1 MSDEILQEVAC
12 PNCRNPI
19 NILGNHDNHIQCD
32 ACGSQFILNGHIC
45 AQCHTFHQQTQRFCR
60 QCGASMSRTCR
71 KCNHSN
77 WLGDEYCQECGTAL
91 DILELLVQQ
100 HQSKTLDV
108 QRERSEQI
116 KQIKQQEEISAKKRM
131 AEFEAIEA
139 ERQAQLKANREQRG
153 KQDRLLFGVVGIALV
168 SFILLLLVWALF
180 AG

>member
-1 MSDEILQEVAC
+1 M
-12 PNCRNPI
+12 
-19 NILGNHDNHIQCD
+19 
-32 ACGSQFILNGHIC
+32 
-45 AQCHTFHQQTQRFCR
+45 
-60 QCGASMSRTCR
+60 
-71 KCNHSN
+71 
-77 WLGDEYCQECGTAL
+77 
-91 DILELLVQQ
+91 LVQQ

-153 KQDRLLFGVVGIALV
+153 KQDMLLFGVVGIALV
-168 SFILLLLVWALF
+168 GFILLLLVWALF